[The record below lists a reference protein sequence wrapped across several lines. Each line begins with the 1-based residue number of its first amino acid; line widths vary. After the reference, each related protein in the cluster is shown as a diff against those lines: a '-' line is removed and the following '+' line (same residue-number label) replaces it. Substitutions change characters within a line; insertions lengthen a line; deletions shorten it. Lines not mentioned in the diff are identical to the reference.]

1 MRKKSKYTLD
11 ESVLDHKLRQKL
23 WEGLI
28 PLKIDLDLNDI
39 KSSQKPRSLY
49 IMAPRE
55 NYFFVIIDNVK
66 ALFDQ
71 YAPQDKLEAY
81 DEMYFEFNRQPLKWN
96 IPIGVQFD
104 SAVGLSGKK
113 EEIPWCLIF
122 HYRNNPVTQYFT
134 SGHKT
139 YHFNFMN
146 SLKESLFLRM
156 GDANEILGNLSKK
169 DEQKMVNEGLLKNN
183 YTAFWE
189 INQDF

>member
-1 MRKKSKYTLD
+1 
-11 ESVLDHKLRQKL
+11 
-23 WEGLI
+23 
-28 PLKIDLDLNDI
+28 
-39 KSSQKPRSLY
+39 
-49 IMAPRE
+49 
-55 NYFFVIIDNVK
+55 
-66 ALFDQ
+66 
-71 YAPQDKLEAY
+71 
-81 DEMYFEFNRQPLKWN
+81 
-96 IPIGVQFD
+96 
-104 SAVGLSGKK
+104 
-113 EEIPWCLIF
+113 
-122 HYRNNPVTQYFT
+122 VTQYFT

>member
-1 MRKKSKYTLD
+1 
-11 ESVLDHKLRQKL
+11 
-23 WEGLI
+23 
-28 PLKIDLDLNDI
+28 
-39 KSSQKPRSLY
+39 
-49 IMAPRE
+49 MAPRE
-55 NYFFVIIDNVK
+55 NYFYVIIDNVK
-66 ALFDQ
+66 SLFDQ
-71 YAPQDKLEAY
+71 YAPQDKLESF

-104 SAVGLSGKK
+104 TQVGLQGKK

-122 HYRNNPVTQYFT
+122 HYRNNPVNQYFT